1 MASSTGAERRSR
13 ILVVDDEEDVR
24 VLVARLL
31 GAVGHEVE
39 SAADGAEALERIAQ
53 HRPDLVVLDLLLPG
67 IDGWDVLRHLQAEAD
82 PPPVV
87 IVTGRGDFATLTRG
101 VRAGASAYVVKP
113 FRFHELVATC
123 QRVLL
128 AVASGRRASSGDRRR
143 ESRRFLIV
151 TVDLLGDNGQPA
163 MAGELIELSAGG
175 ARIDL
180 AEARAVGET
189 LRLVLRVGSPP
200 LMLDGQV
207 CWRSATAHG
216 FVHGLEL
223 RDLGPEGRTQIA
235 DLLAPAP

>member
-1 MASSTGAERRSR
+1 MASLAGAERRSR

-39 SAADGAEALERIAQ
+39 SAADGAEALAKIGQ
-53 HRPDLVVLDLLLPG
+53 QRPDLIVLDLLLPG
-67 IDGWDVLRHLQAEAD
+67 VDGWEVLRQLQREPD

-87 IVTGRGDFATLTRG
+87 ILTGRGDFATLTRG
-101 VRAGASAYVVKP
+101 VRAGASAYVIKP

-128 AVASGRRASSGDRRR
+128 AVASGRRDSGGDRRR

-151 TVDLLGDNGQPA
+151 TVDVLGDAGQPV
-163 MAGELIELSAGG
+163 AGELIELSNGG

-180 AEARAVGET
+180 AEPRQIGET
-189 LRLVLRVGSPP
+189 LRLAFRVGSPP
-200 LMLDGQV
+200 LALDGRV
-207 CWRSATAHG
+207 CWRSETAHG
-216 FVHGLEL
+216 FVHGLEF
-223 RDLGPEGRTQIA
+223 DAVGPDGRTQLA
-235 DLLAPAP
+235 ELLVPAS